1 MCSFLGEVRGDKKV
15 YAIQSYQTL
24 RQQARGSCLVFS
36 YNLSLSSP
44 YFRQCGG
51 KAVKCSFVV
60 ENFIGGVALI
70 LIIYFYA
77 VVYYE
82 VRQSKVS
89 AVNQAS
95 IQLNAKLEF
104 KVTKL
109 TVLLTAALI
118 MSFAQSGIVRL
129 LSLTNPY
136 FRTNYTFRLNET
148 MVQLIESTTSL
159 R

>member
-1 MCSFLGEVRGDKKV
+1 MQFC
-15 YAIQSYQTL
+15 
-24 RQQARGSCLVFS
+24 
-36 YNLSLSSP
+36 
-44 YFRQCGG
+44 
-51 KAVKCSFVV
+51 

-82 VRQSKVS
+82 VRQRKVS
-89 AVNQAS
+89 AVNQVS

-104 KVTKL
+104 KVAML

-118 MSFAQSGIVRL
+118 MSFAQSGIVPL

-136 FRTNYTFRLNET
+136 FRTNDTFRLNET